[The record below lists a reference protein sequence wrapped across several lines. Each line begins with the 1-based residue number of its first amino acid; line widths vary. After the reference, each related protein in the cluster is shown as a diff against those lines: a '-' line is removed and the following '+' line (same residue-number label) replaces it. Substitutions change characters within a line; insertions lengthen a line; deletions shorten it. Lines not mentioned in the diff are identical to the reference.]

1 MNFLAQI
8 IAYYCLHYPYPG
20 ELSDARLT
28 KMVYLSDWFSSLSQ
42 GNQLTN
48 ISWYFNHY
56 GPYVDD
62 ILNTVQSRPDL
73 FDVNI
78 EPNYYGNSKKTIRF
92 RGNSSFINLP
102 PHTRRILDTVMS
114 ETQHMYFN
122 DFIDFVYSTYPI
134 AKNDRY
140 AYLDLPRLAREY
152 QAYNR

>member
-1 MNFLAQI
+1 MNLLAQI
-8 IAYYCLHYPYPG
+8 IAYYCLQYPYPG

-28 KMVYLSDWFSSLSQ
+28 KMVYLSDWFSSLSL

-62 ILNTVQSRPDL
+62 VFNTVQARPDL
-73 FDVNI
+73 FDI
-78 EPNYYGNSKKTIRF
+78 SIDSNYYGNNKKTIRF
-92 RGNSSFINLP
+92 KGDAAFINLP
-102 PHTRRILDTVMS
+102 PHIQRILDTVVI

-122 DFIDFVYSTYPI
+122 DFINFVYSTYPI

-140 AYLDLPRLAREY
+140 AYLDLPNLAREY
-152 QAYNR
+152 KTINR